1 MSASIPAIKGGF
13 LFTLPCL
20 LALIL
25 PANGQTPPGT
35 VTQDQTD
42 VVRVKTELVQTDVM
56 VFDKEGRFVNG
67 LNREDF
73 ELRIDG
79 KVKPIEFFERVA
91 VGTADEESQLNA
103 ARGSSTNRAGGL
115 APNPLDRGRT
125 IFFYVD
131 DLHLD
136 LGGLDATRKTIN
148 NFLDK
153 EMNQN
158 DEVAI
163 TSASGQ
169 IGFLQQLTDNK
180 TVLRNA
186 VQRMSFQP
194 YNVRDIERPAMT
206 EYHALLI
213 DRYDRDVTDYFI
225 QEVMRNNPGMTRDQ
239 AESQVR
245 TRANIILQQAA
256 RITTNSLF
264 GLESLIRASSS
275 LPGRKLVFFFSGGF
289 FLDTRNN
296 DVTDKLRRITSAAAR
311 SGAVIY
317 SIDARGLVTNLQ
329 DASSDVAFDISGRL
343 QRAALGELNASQDGL
358 NALAKDTGGKPI
370 FNTND
375 LGSGV
380 TRALK
385 ETSVYYLLAWK
396 PDQESQ
402 KSGKFRSIEV
412 KLKAKPDLSVRVRRG
427 FFDVEPAPVAKK
439 AKEEKPAEKT
449 PEGLLKKAI
458 ISPYPERAIPVSLS
472 LNYLFTPDRGMMLA
486 TSMHIVSDFLSFS
499 PDGNKQKATI
509 RISGIILNDKG
520 QPGANFSEGIIV
532 TRDPANPLKGSSGN
546 VLYTHQIFLKSG
558 LYQVRVAAHDEKSG
572 HVGSAHSWV
581 EIPDL
586 ASHRL
591 TLSSLIIGAQQPA
604 TIPNPAGNGSSNESQ
619 AQLSIE
625 RTFQRNSNMRFL
637 IFAYNAA
644 RDPSNSKPDLA
655 IQVQVLREN
664 QPVITTP
671 LKKMSTDDIDLDR
684 VPYAADLPLAD
695 LPPGQYL
702 IRITIIDRVAKASAS
717 QQARFDIE

>member
-1 MSASIPAIKGGF
+1 MPAPIPAIKGSL
-13 LFTLPCL
+13 LFALPCL

-25 PANGQTPPGT
+25 PASGQTTPGS
-35 VTQDQTD
+35 VTQDQAD

-79 KVKPIEFFERVA
+79 KVKPIEFFERVT

-103 ARGSSTNRAGGL
+103 ARGSSTNRAGAL

-131 DLHLD
+131 DLHMD
-136 LGGLDATRKTIN
+136 LGGLNATRKTIN
-148 NFLDK
+148 AFLDK

-163 TSASGQ
+163 ASASGQ

-186 VQRMSFQP
+186 VQRMNFQP

-225 QEVMRNNPGMTRDQ
+225 QELIRDNPSMSRDQ
-239 AESQVR
+239 AETQVR
-245 TRANIILQQAA
+245 TRATVILQQAA
-256 RITTNSLF
+256 RITFNTLF

-289 FLDTRNN
+289 FLDNRNN
-296 DVTDKLRRITSAAAR
+296 DVNDRLRRITSAAAR

-317 SIDARGLVTNLQ
+317 SIDARGLVSNLQ

-343 QRAALGELNASQDGL
+343 QRAALGELHASQDGL

-385 ETSVYYLLAWK
+385 ETSVYYLLAWR
-396 PDQESQ
+396 PDQETQ
-402 KSGKFRSIEV
+402 KAGKFRNIEV
-412 KLKAKPDLSVRVRRG
+412 KLKTKPDLLVRVRRG

-439 AKEEKPAEKT
+439 VKEEKPAGKT
-449 PEGLLKKAI
+449 PEDPLKKAI

-472 LNYLFTPDRGMMLA
+472 LNYLSSPDRGMMLA
-486 TSMHIVSDFLSFS
+486 TSMHIPSDFLSFS
-499 PDGNKQKATI
+499 SEGDKQKATI
-509 RISGIILNDKG
+509 RINGLILNDKG
-520 QPGANFSEGIIV
+520 QAGANFNEGIIV
-532 TRDPANPLKGSSGN
+532 SRDPANPLKGPSRN
-546 VLYTHQIFLKSG
+546 VLYTHQIFLKPG

-572 HVGSAHSWV
+572 HVGSAHSWI

-586 ASHRL
+586 ASRRL
-591 TLSSLIIGAQQPA
+591 TLSSLIIGVQQPA
-604 TIPNPAGNGSSNESQ
+604 TITNSSGNGSSNEQ
-619 AQLSIE
+619 PQLSIDRQFE
-625 RTFQRNSNMRFL
+625 RNSDMRFL
-637 IFAYNAA
+637 IFTYNAA

-655 IQVQVLREN
+655 VQVQVLREN

-671 LKKMSTDDIDLDR
+671 LKKMSTDDMDLDR

-702 IRITIIDRVAKASAS
+702 IRVTIIDRVAKTSAS
-717 QQARFDIE
+717 QQTRFDIE